1 LPSHEVSPLKAPSL
15 HAKKAHC
22 ARTRQSNYSAS
33 LRLAGIDVTPDD
45 AERKLPA
52 REAILEAYRQQAKG

>member
-1 LPSHEVSPLKAPSL
+1 MKAPSL